1 MEAISSLL
9 LDLYRLDRRKD
20 GTILG
25 GKNMNLKTAREI
37 ARKVGATIEE
47 KKELI
52 HANEG
57 VGAPAYY
64 DTIYIV
70 RLGVVKI
77 NSSGVRENIV
87 LHASS
92 PYEAADLAVVE
103 TGRAARALLEEAKSV
118 YVGSGLVFGV
128 PKS

>member
-1 MEAISSLL
+1 
-9 LDLYRLDRRKD
+9 
-20 GTILG
+20 
-25 GKNMNLKTAREI
+25 MNLKTAREI

-47 KKELI
+47 KKAFDI
-52 HANEG
+52 G
-57 VGAPAYY
+57 V
-64 DTIYIV
+64 DVTEYIV
-70 RLGVVKI
+70 RLGIIKI

-92 PYEAADLAVVE
+92 PHEAADLAVVE

-118 YVGSGLVFGV
+118 YVDTDLIFGA